1 MTQTRKR
8 YVLIHGAGSDPWYW
22 HRVVPLIGALGH
34 DVLAP
39 ELPSDR
45 DEAGLGDYADAV
57 VASVRDDA
65 PVVVVA
71 QSMGAFTAPLLCE
84 RLPVDRIT
92 LVCPMIPAPGE
103 SAGEWWAATG
113 QPVARRELDEREGR
127 DPEAPFDVIEG
138 FFHDVPADVLA
149 AALAR
154 GERCQADTP
163 FAQPWP
169 LERWPRV
176 PTTVIAGRRDRLF
189 PLAFMRRLARTRLGA
204 PVAVI
209 DSGHLPALSRPRA
222 LTRMITSAQAS
233 A

>member
-1 MTQTRKR
+1 VAQQGER
-8 YVLIHGAGSDPWYW
+8 YVLIHGAGSDSWYW
-22 HRVVPLIGALGH
+22 HRVAPLLGALGH
-34 DVLAP
+34 EVLAP

-45 DEAGLGDYADAV
+45 DGARLGDYADAV
-57 VASVRDDA
+57 MATVRDGA

-84 RLPVDRIT
+84 RLPVARIA

-113 QPVARRELDEREGR
+113 QPAARRELDEREGR

-149 AALAR
+149 EALAR
-154 GERCQADTP
+154 GGRRQSDTP

-169 LERWPRV
+169 LARWPRV

-189 PLAFMRRLARTRLGA
+189 PLPFMRRLARERLGV

-222 LTRMITSAQAS
+222 LTRLITNAQAS